1 MSSGS
6 LSVQKCVFVHYTVS
20 CNFYQISEREGCIVL
35 LGFDKPGYRE
45 VDVGHILL
53 GKNLLGL
60 SQLTDN
66 EGMLRLASLIVILLV
81 SATKADFECPDDTS
95 GIFPDPDDCRGYY
108 EGGLGTTIA

>member
-1 MSSGS
+1 M
-6 LSVQKCVFVHYTVS
+6 HYTVS

-66 EGMLRLASLIVILLV
+66 EGMLRLASLILLV